1 MIRLIYRK
9 GYHCT
14 QSTDIHHRRT
24 LLTTDI
30 IDQPDKVQQA
40 TAKETFRAFYA
51 IKLNDETRAATQKVI
66 SELQSLDW
74 SQFVRWVPVN
84 NLHITLRFLGDV
96 TESQLKM
103 INTALID
110 KLQNISPFSI
120 LFKEP
125 RLFPHF
131 RKPKVVAVLVPH
143 NDALDQLADL
153 FEQCA
158 ISAGLEPQMRQ
169 FKAHLTLGRCN
180 KSFPKRIKIE
190 PMPLSL
196 TLPVNSVSL
205 YQSILSESGPT
216 YIEQK
221 VFPLSET

>member
-1 MIRLIYRK
+1 
-9 GYHCT
+9 
-14 QSTDIHHRRT
+14 
-24 LLTTDI
+24 LTTDTI
-30 IDQPDKVQQA
+30 EHTSSLQQA
-40 TAKETFRAFYA
+40 QTTKTVRAFYA
-51 IKLNDETRAATQKVI
+51 IKLNDETRTATRQVI
-66 SELQSLDW
+66 KQLQALDW
-74 SQFVRWVPVN
+74 SQFVRWVPVD
-84 NLHITLRFLGDV
+84 NLHITLRFLGDI
-96 TESQLKM
+96 TQSQLEAM
-103 INTALID
+103 NNALIQ
-110 KLQNISPFSI
+110 KLENVRPFSI

-131 RKPKVVAVLVPH
+131 RKPKVVAILVPH
-143 NDALDQLADL
+143 NETLNQLADL

-158 ISAGLEPQMRQ
+158 IDAGLEPQTRQ

-190 PMPLSL
+190 PMPFSL

-221 VFPLSET
+221 VFPLTNS

>member
-1 MIRLIYRK
+1 M
-9 GYHCT
+9 
-14 QSTDIHHRRT
+14 
-24 LLTTDI
+24 
-30 IDQPDKVQQA
+30 
-40 TAKETFRAFYA
+40 
-51 IKLNDETRAATQKVI
+51 
-66 SELQSLDW
+66 DW
-74 SQFVRWVPVN
+74 SQFVRWVPAN

-96 TESQLKM
+96 TEARLKAM
-103 INTALID
+103 NTALAE
-110 KLQNISPFSI
+110 KLKNVSPFSI

-131 RKPKVVAVLVPH
+131 RKPKVVAILVPH
-143 NDALDQLADL
+143 NDALNQLAEL

-158 ISAGLEPQMRQ
+158 ISVGLEPQTRQ

-190 PMPLSL
+190 AMPFSL

-221 VFPLSET
+221 VFHLSET